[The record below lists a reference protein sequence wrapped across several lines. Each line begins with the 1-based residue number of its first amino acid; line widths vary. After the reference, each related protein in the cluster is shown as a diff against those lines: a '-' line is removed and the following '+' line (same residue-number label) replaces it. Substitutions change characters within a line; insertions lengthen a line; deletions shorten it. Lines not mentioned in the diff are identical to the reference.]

1 MNIQKLSEAAGC
13 DLQAAIARL
22 GGMTFLYEKLLK
34 KFIDDVTFQE
44 LQEAVKKQDPKEIE
58 RHAHT
63 LKGVAANLGFV
74 PLADVCNEMVSA
86 VRGGEVE
93 KAVEYFD
100 ECKTVYNRIFEAV
113 VAEV

>member
-34 KFIDDVTFQE
+34 KFTDDVTFHE
-44 LQEAVKKQDPKEIE
+44 LREAVEKQDPKGIE
-58 RHAHT
+58 MYAHT

-74 PLADVCNEMVSA
+74 PLADVSNAIVSA
-86 VRGGEVE
+86 VRCGEVE
-93 KAVEYFD
+93 KAIEYFE
-100 ECKTVYNRIFEAV
+100 ECETVYNKIFEAV
-113 VAEV
+113 VEEL